1 MPMTLDE
8 LKQVRDA
15 LKGLDAV
22 ERLEASTQ
30 SAVDAAA
37 TQAGSVELA
46 DGLAALALVL
56 DDGSVKELRAR
67 VDVAKARVGLVPDD
81 YKPTVLETVVGVREV
96 KG

>member
-1 MPMTLDE
+1 MPMTLEE
-8 LKQVRDA
+8 LQQMGAA
-15 LKGLDAV
+15 LKGLEAV

-46 DGLAALALVL
+46 DGMAALSLVL
-56 DDGSVKELRAR
+56 DESSVKELYAR
-67 VDVAKARVGLVPDD
+67 VDVAKARVGLAPDG
-81 YKPTVLETVVGVREV
+81 YKPTVAETVTGIRED

>member
-46 DGLAALALVL
+46 DGMAALALVL
-56 DDGSVKELRAR
+56 DEGSVKELQAR
-67 VDVAKARVGLVPDD
+67 VDVAKARVGIAPVG
-81 YKPTVLETVVGVREV
+81 YKPTVTETVAGIRED